1 MWLPSRNFEREASE
15 LTEEGI
21 CCYKGGPD
29 TPCEGTGID
38 CWPNQ
43 GQFGLTWNYVNCQY
57 SVESTEM
64 YRSQLTFITGLGSP
78 ISAWES

>member
-1 MWLPSRNFEREASE
+1 MWLPCRKIESEDFE

-21 CCYKGGPD
+21 CCYKSGPD

-57 SVESTEM
+57 SVENTKM

-78 ISAWES
+78 ISTWES